1 MKKLSFLLTLVF
13 IWTCSSPTKSKPAP
27 QPPTVNNLSITTNE
41 DTPATFTMTG
51 SDPEGAALTFSIST
65 QPTNGTV
72 SISGAAGTYT
82 PKENYHGQD
91 TFAYIASDGTLSS
104 TAGLVSVTITAVD
117 DDPNTMDVTATT
129 DEDTSVIITLEAEE
143 VDGDNITFQ
152 LKTNPSNGS
161 VTISGNQATYTPNEN
176 YYGSDSF
183 TFEAV
188 DSSAK
193 RIINVATAS
202 ITINPVNDAPVVED
216 ISLEG
221 WNTEDLTVTLTG
233 SDVEEDDI
241 SFHIVDDPTQVGASI
256 EGTNLT
262 IKKSSAFW
270 GADSLTY
277 AAYDGTEYGPSAT
290 VYFTFKRYINYNR
303 SSYELKHTELYLDAQ
318 QLHDTVCCWG
328 TTGMATS
335 IGPADFNGDGY
346 IDFVVATMGAYPGG
360 NGPGERRPIVMV
372 LNNGDNENFT
382 RVEDQLVTNNVGT
395 EYGRKTLIG
404 DFNGDNIPD
413 AFFADHG
420 YDGFG
425 GGCCFFQSIML
436 SNENGT
442 FDFNILENLPATY
455 GHGAASGDI
464 DNDGD
469 LDIYVT
475 ATDDINYG
483 GFFLINDG
491 SGNFTPDFSILDYRY
506 YEIYTAELA
515 YVNDDPF
522 IDLILGGGF
531 PFPEDPGRNENV
543 MVFYN
548 SGGVFSIANSSE
560 IPQPQIVRGDGG
572 VIVDLAIKDINGDG
586 FKEIISLG
594 AFVNSGVSDYFFQIA
609 SHNGDF
615 NFTDKTNEFM
625 ERSYGS
631 HQGGFSRFR
640 VQDIDKD
647 GTLDLFRE
655 TKTDLYGLDPEFRWE
670 WNGSKFIPQF

>member
-1 MKKLSFLLTLVF
+1 MKKLSLLITLLF

-27 QPPTVNNLSITTNE
+27 KPPTVNNLSITTNE

-72 SISGAAGTYT
+72 TISGAAGTYT

-129 DEDTSVIITLEAEE
+129 DEDTSVTITLEAEE

-193 RIINVATAS
+193 RMVNVATAS

-233 SDVEEDDI
+233 YDVEEDDI
-241 SFHIVDDPTQVGASI
+241 SFHIVDDPTKVGASI
-256 EGTNLT
+256 EGTTLT

-303 SSYELKHTELYLDAQ
+303 SSYELKHSDYWYEQYYFRNKFNDESLGYSSG
-318 QLHDTVCCWG
+318 V
-328 TTGMATS
+328 S
-335 IGPADFNGDGY
+335 EADFNGDGFTDVLVPMDHEVN
-346 IDFVVATMGAYPGG
+346 I
-360 NGPGERRPIVMV
+360 RRPLRLF
-372 LNNGDNENFT
+372 LNDGDNANFT
-382 RVEDQLVTNNVGT
+382 EATSDLIKNNLGT
-395 EYGRKTLIG
+395 IFYRKELIG
-404 DFNGDNIPD
+404 DFNGDNYPD
-413 AFFADHG
+413 IFFLDTGTHADWNAHESSLMSNG
-420 YDGFG
+420 DGTYTNIIYDNF
-425 GGCCFFQSIML
+425 
-436 SNENGT
+436 
-442 FDFNILENLPATY
+442 PTY
-455 GHGAASGDI
+455 GYTHGGASADV
-464 DNDGD
+464 DLDGD
-469 LDIYVT
+469 LDILIC
-475 ATDDINYG
+475 ASHDDIEAVL
-483 GFFLINDG
+483 FENDG
-491 SGNFTPDFSILDYRY
+491 SGNFTVRSSVIDDQERLFW
-506 YEIYTAELA
+506 EAE
-515 YVNDDPF
+515 
-522 IDLILGGGF
+522 
-531 PFPEDPGRNENV
+531 
-543 MVFYN
+543 FY
-548 SGGVFSIANSSE
+548 
-560 IPQPQIVRGDGG
+560 
-572 VIVDLAIKDINGDG
+572 DINGDNYPDLIAHG
-586 FKEIISLG
+586 SEFAPPYKNISKVFFNDGLGNFNTSNSVDLPEPENPIPNSNLNLGIIDFLFKDLNKDGNIEIIASG
-594 AFVNSGVSDYFFQIA
+594 TWEYKNSHIIVF
-609 SHNGDF
+609 SHSGDF
-615 NFTDKTNEFM
+615 IYEEKTSEFI
-625 ERSYGS
+625 ENYFLDVSEQDDVIYRL
-631 HQGGFSRFR
+631 RL
-640 VQDIDKD
+640 QDID
-647 GTLDLFRE
+647 GNGRLDLFN
-655 TKTDLYGLDPEFRWE
+655 DLKDAKFWSQPIRWE